1 MKHKRLVLAFS
12 LLAAIGIIAFV
23 IYEFSTVGRV
33 TVRRVPSERYTG
45 PQTVEALMEAFEEKY
60 DRPHLAYLARLD
72 EKYPRAEWLAML
84 LEKGVMFGDYG
95 DYSLFM
101 NSRGMLVNF
110 EEKGDWVKGARGVPA
125 TDDWETFKAA
135 YIDRKAWEFQ
145 QIYAARQADPDEFGG
160 LFTGPDGRTYL
171 PGRAN
176 RVYVERGKKSAFF
189 HGAPLTELQ
198 QVMITLLGI
207 HPRGYE
213 IIYIDENGTILSKR
227 PRPILLPM

>member
-1 MKHKRLVLAFS
+1 MNRKKTVLVLF
-12 LLAAIGIIAFV
+12 LLVTIGIIAFV
-23 IYEFSTVGRV
+23 VYEFSTVGKV
-33 TVRRVPSERYTG
+33 TVRRVPLERYTG
-45 PQTVEALMEAFEEKY
+45 PQTVEALMAAFEEKF

-84 LEKGVMFGDYG
+84 LDKGVIFGDYG

-110 EEKGDWVKGARGVPA
+110 EEDGNWRRWRG
-125 TDDWETFKAA
+125 ETFSDFEIFKDA
-135 YIDRKAWEFQ
+135 YIDRIIWEKQ
-145 QIYAARQADPDEFGG
+145 QIAAAKQSDPEVFGG

>member
-1 MKHKRLVLAFS
+1 MKNRKVLVFS
-12 LLAAIGIIAFV
+12 LLAILGIIAFFV
-23 IYEFSTVGRV
+23 FRMTRPTLEV
-33 TVRRVPSERYTG
+33 TVRTVPPEKYTG
-45 PQTVEALMEAFEEKY
+45 PQMVEALMEAFDEKY
-60 DRPHLAYLARLD
+60 DRPYLD
-72 EKYPRAEWLAML
+72 KKVEEKYPRAEWLTIL

-101 NSRGMLVNF
+101 NERWNLVSF
-110 EEKGDWVKGARGVPA
+110 EENGQWRWGGKGVPQ

-189 HGAPLTELQ
+189 HGAPLTMLQ
-198 QVMITLLGI
+198 ECMITLLGI
-207 HPRGYE
+207 HPKGYE
-213 IIYIDENGTILSKR
+213 IIYIDANGTILSKR
-227 PRPILLPM
+227 PRPILLPR